1 MSDIFGHHTFFM
13 VDKLESRGI
22 TSIATR
28 YLSIVEVYRLN
39 EAEAATTVSFL
50 TNGKSTLIF
59 ISGMFYMSVYLGTRK
74 YND

>member
-1 MSDIFGHHTFFM
+1 MI
-13 VDKLESRGI
+13 DKLESRGI